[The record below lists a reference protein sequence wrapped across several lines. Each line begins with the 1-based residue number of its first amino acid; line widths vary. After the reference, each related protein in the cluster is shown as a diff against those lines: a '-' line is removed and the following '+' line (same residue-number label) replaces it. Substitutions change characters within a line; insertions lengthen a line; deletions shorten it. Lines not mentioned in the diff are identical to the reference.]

1 MEQKVFLDWGKRLD
15 SFYISA
21 ATLNYIAIYCLLF
34 LFYFSW
40 KEEAENLYLGKLFYT
55 IYLGTIPRLFMKET
69 EEAASL

>member
-15 SFYISA
+15 SFCISA